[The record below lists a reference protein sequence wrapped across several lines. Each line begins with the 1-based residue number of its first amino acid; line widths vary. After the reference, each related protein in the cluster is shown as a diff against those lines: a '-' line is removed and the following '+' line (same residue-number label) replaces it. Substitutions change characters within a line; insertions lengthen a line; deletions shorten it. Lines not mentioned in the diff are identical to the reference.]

1 MKYFIV
7 TIALFLFI
15 DISYSQEKNNVS
27 IEQIEM
33 SHGVQTSFTVL
44 IPEANMDLVEKEWK
58 KFLNN
63 RPLGEILTKGGARTF
78 ENAYNSIANI
88 FSKDK
93 KQSNKTTLKV
103 VKENDELI
111 AINIVHDHI
120 SQEPFD
126 IYGRFNIKENGIEVQ
141 NFYRYSDSTFI
152 KKGETR
158 DDLITSLTLYTRMF
172 GIEAYRAVY
181 DTYISEE
188 KKILRKENATLK
200 GLENKNKNIHKSV
213 TKLEGA
219 IDDYENEIEFKNED
233 LGKIKEKISETKGKM
248 YKQPKKSI
256 QYESLKELKKAYENE
271 YKKNRSQIKKNKK
284 KIKNSQNKIVKL
296 NSDILG
302 NEAEQEQQQA
312 VIDAQEAVIDALI
325 AKQDNIK

>member
-15 DISYSQEKNNVS
+15 DISYSQEKINVS

-93 KQSNKTTLKV
+93 KQSDITSLKV
-103 VKENDELI
+103 IKENDEFV
-111 AINIVHDHI
+111 AMNIVHDHV
-120 SQEPFD
+120 SQIPMD
-126 IYGRFNIKENGIEVQ
+126 IYGKFNIKENGIEVQ
-141 NFYRYSDSTFI
+141 NFYRYTDSLFI
-152 KKGETR
+152 AKDENN
-158 DDLITSLTLYTRMF
+158 DDLITSLSLYTKMF

-181 DTYISEE
+181 DNYIRDER
-188 KKILRKENATLK
+188 KILKKELATLK
-200 GLENKNKNIHKSV
+200 GLENKNKNIHKNIS
-213 TKLEGA
+213 KLESG
-219 IDDYENEIEFKNED
+219 IEDYQNEIEFKTEN
-233 LGKIKEKISETKGKM
+233 LGKIKKKISETKDKM
-248 YKQPKKSI
+248 YKLPKKSLE
-256 QYESLKELKKAYENE
+256 YESMNGLKKEYESE
-271 YKKNRSQIKKNKK
+271 YKKTRGQIKKDKK
-284 KIKNSQNKIVKL
+284 KIKNNQNKIVKL
-296 NSDILG
+296 NTEILN
-302 NEAEQEQQQA
+302 NEAEQKQQQA

-325 AKQDNIK
+325 VKQENIK